1 DGDEAEILAS
11 VHNDAVEK
19 GPIEVTLKITI
30 GGKTV
35 EEKKTFDAGKGIHEL
50 TFKTSLKR
58 PDDQQGEGGDAA
70 HSRVSFELTV
80 AAGELT
86 DVLRRTVPLEPYGMP
101 VYATAGGSAT
111 SDMTAWVEPP
121 AHMPLVQPSLEV
133 IVGANV
139 ERSLLDVLLAPAP
152 RCQLDSLRIASGL
165 DSATSDLMAAVAI
178 QKLLGATRQAGSP
191 QAEAIDLRIRA
202 SISLLVSSQADDGGW
217 SWTGR
222 GGPSNQKTGNK
233 NVSNRYTSARVVW
246 ALSLARSA
254 GYKLPDEAFEKALA
268 YLTGQVAATA
278 DGDYDSKAILL
289 QGLAAADRGD
299 FTLANRLYRNRPSL
313 SNAALAH
320 LALGLVQMDRQPMAG
335 EILDVLAKR
344 NLDDSAPKR
353 TAAIASLPWSTAAA
367 ELRALWLLAQEKVA
381 PEAARTK
388 ELVEWLMSHRTG
400 FRWSPDKAT
409 GPATLALGEWF
420 AKTRFEGEHYQLT
433 VVVNDVD
440 ATTLDVTDDSGT
452 QTLQVPG
459 RLLKPGKQKINFR
472 IAGRGRFTY
481 QCVLGGFVPADKLKS
496 TTRDWS
502 VKRHYEPAERE
513 LDGQTIP
520 RGFDILQGSYTAFRN
535 PLTQLPVGQRGRV
548 ELEIARQNVP
558 ANTAE
563 EQLEYLVVTEP
574 LPAGTTVIEQSIT
587 GGFERFEIGAG
598 AITFYVG
605 SRHYVEP
612 IRYDIH
618 GYLPGAYRA
627 APTVIRNPYR
637 PEQLAVAE
645 AKSLA
650 VLPLGAAGGD
660 DYKLTPRELYEF
672 GNRQFN
678 KGDLA
683 AAGAYLTELVEK
695 WQLKPALYRETV
707 TTLLDVHLAQGPDA
721 AIVRYFEL
729 IKEKWPDVELSF
741 EKIMRVGA
749 AYEKMGEY
757 ERSYLVFRA
766 TVESSFS
773 RETGVAGFLEAQG
786 EFLRSVEVMGRLQ
799 AEYPPEPYAAAA
811 QYALAQ
817 RVYGYAPQAAA
828 DPKLRDKKLNRVDL
842 VRQALAMLD
851 NFLTSYPEDPA
862 ADQASISLANA
873 LLELK
878 AYRDVIAACNLYAER
893 YPASDYL
900 DSFWY
905 LVGYSHFA
913 LGQHEQALAMCR
925 RVAEAKR
932 TDRQTGRE
940 LEGHNKWQA
949 IYILGQVYHSLGRAA
964 DAIREYTRVEE
975 RFADAKQAIQ
985 YFLRKDIALPEVTTL
1000 QPARRVG
1007 PDRGAGAGPPAAGN
1021 AGPPELELKFRNV
1034 AHCDVRVYKIDLMK
1048 FSLLKRNLAGITGI
1062 NLAGIRP
1069 YHEAAIELGDGK
1081 DYRDRTRKLPLPLK
1095 DEGAYLVVC
1104 RGDDLH
1110 ASGLVLVTPLV
1121 VEVQE
1126 DAAGG
1131 QVRAT
1136 VKDVT
1141 KDSYVSEVHVKVIGT
1156 RNPDF
1161 VSGETDLRGVFV
1173 AEAIQGASTVIAEAG
1188 EGRYAFY
1195 RGTLELG
1202 PPPAAPAPQK
1212 AESQPPAGG
1221 SPASNA
1227 QQLLEGLNQSNEAI
1241 QRMQGDNLN
1250 NLYQKNKKGVQV
1262 KEAY

>member
-1 DGDEAEILAS
+1 
-11 VHNDAVEK
+11 
-19 GPIEVTLKITI
+19 
-30 GGKTV
+30 
-35 EEKKTFDAGKGIHEL
+35 
-50 TFKTSLKR
+50 
-58 PDDQQGEGGDAA
+58 
-70 HSRVSFELTV
+70 
-80 AAGELT
+80 
-86 DVLRRTVPLEPYGMP
+86 
-101 VYATAGGSAT
+101 
-111 SDMTAWVEPP
+111 
-121 AHMPLVQPSLEV
+121 
-133 IVGANV
+133 
-139 ERSLLDVLLAPAP
+139 
-152 RCQLDSLRIASGL
+152 
-165 DSATSDLMAAVAI
+165 
-178 QKLLGATRQAGSP
+178 
-191 QAEAIDLRIRA
+191 
-202 SISLLVSSQADDGGW
+202 
-217 SWTGR
+217 
-222 GGPSNQKTGNK
+222 
-233 NVSNRYTSARVVW
+233 
-246 ALSLARSA
+246 
-254 GYKLPDEAFEKALA
+254 
-268 YLTGQVAATA
+268 
-278 DGDYDSKAILL
+278 
-289 QGLAAADRGD
+289 
-299 FTLANRLYRNRPSL
+299 
-313 SNAALAH
+313 
-320 LALGLVQMDRQPMAG
+320 
-335 EILDVLAKR
+335 
-344 NLDDSAPKR
+344 
-353 TAAIASLPWSTAAA
+353 
-367 ELRALWLLAQEKVA
+367 
-381 PEAARTK
+381 
-388 ELVEWLMSHRTG
+388 
-400 FRWSPDKAT
+400 
-409 GPATLALGEWF
+409 
-420 AKTRFEGEHYQLT
+420 
-433 VVVNDVD
+433 
-440 ATTLDVTDDSGT
+440 
-452 QTLQVPG
+452 
-459 RLLKPGKQKINFR
+459 LKPGKQKINFR

-481 QCVLGGFVPADKLKS
+481 QCLLGGFVPADKLKS
-496 TTRDWS
+496 TTRDWT

-520 RGFDILQGSYTAFRN
+520 RGFDILQGAYTPFRN

-563 EQLEYLVVTEP
+563 EQLEYLVITEP
-574 LPAGTTVIEQSIT
+574 LPAGTTVIEQSIA
-587 GGFERFEIGAG
+587 GGFERFEVSAG

-650 VLPLGAAGGD
+650 VLPLGAVSGD

-678 KGDLA
+678 KRDLA
-683 AAGAYLTELVEK
+683 AAGLYLTELVEK
-695 WQLKPALYRETV
+695 WQLQPAIYKETV
-707 TTLLDVHLAQGPDA
+707 TTLLDVHLEQGHLEQGHLEQGHLEQGPDA

-729 IKEKWPDVELSF
+729 IKEKWPEVELSF

-749 AYEKMGEY
+749 AYEKIGEY

-766 TVESSFS
+766 TVESSFL

-786 EFLRSVEVMGRLQ
+786 EFLRSVEVMGRLL
-799 AEYPPEPYAAAA
+799 AEYPGEPYAAAA

-817 RVYGYAPQAAA
+817 RVYAYAPQAAA
-828 DPKLRDKKLNRVDL
+828 DAKLREKKLNRVDL

-862 ADQASISLANA
+862 ADQASFSLANA

-913 LGQHEQALAMCR
+913 LGQHEAALAMCR
-925 RVAEAKR
+925 KVAEAKR
-932 TDRQTGRE
+932 TDHQTGRE
-940 LEGHNKWQA
+940 EESHNKWQA
-949 IYILGQVYHSLGRAA
+949 IYILGQVYHSLGKAA

-985 YFLRKDIALPEVTTL
+985 YFTRKEIALPEVTTF
-1000 QPARRVG
+1000 QPGGAQARRVG
-1007 PDRGAGAGPPAAGN
+1007 QERAAG

-1034 AHCDVRVYKIDLMK
+1034 ARCDVRVYKIDLMK

-1081 DYRDRTRKLPLPLK
+1081 DYRDRSRKLPLPLK

-1126 DAAGG
+1126 EAASG

-1136 VKDVT
+1136 VKDAT
-1141 KDSYVSEVHVKVIGT
+1141 KDGYVSDVHVKVIGT

-1173 AEAIQGASTVIAEAG
+1173 AQAIQGASTVIAEAG

-1195 RGTLELG
+1195 RGKQELG
-1202 PPPAAPAPQK
+1202 PPPAAPMPQQ
-1212 AESQPPAGG
+1212 AEAKPAGG
-1221 SPASNA
+1221 AMPAGATPADNA
-1227 QQLLEGLNQSNEAI
+1227 QQLLEGLQMQNGTIQQKQSENL
-1241 QRMQGDNLN
+1241 QR
-1250 NLYQKNKKGVQV
+1250 LYKKNKQGVQA